1 MVDWIKMSL
10 CRWKLFHYSL
20 PLTEPLCLL
29 GHEMHGRT
37 GLILRLHDE
46 NDGTSVGDNYGEGE
60 IAPLPGM
67 HPETLSEAENQ
78 IWDYLSGNSLP
89 VTCSAALSGSVNF
102 GLDMALRTM
111 FQNHNVSKFHSFK
124 ETAGNYRKPSKIDFK
139 GQIFPVN
146 GLAVG
151 SETVLE
157 MECEELRNGG
167 FKAVKLKVGRLTI
180 LQDIERVRLA
190 RKILGNE
197 IALRLDANRAWEW
210 EDALKFAEAVQD
222 FNIEYCEEPLLDS
235 NKLEKLHLQTGMP
248 LALDETLWFAPTPKS
263 DTPAKHVSLSGI
275 RALILKPSILGGWNN
290 TKMWIEH
297 AQKNGIHCVLSSC
310 FESGLGLNWIA
321 FMGNELLSEK
331 FPAGLDTSKWFE
343 QDLIEP
349 RFLIQ
354 NGNYVFP
361 DSWPKSK
368 DTFLEII
375 SEGTCEI
382 GGLD

>member
-20 PLTEPLCLL
+20 PLTEPLYLL
-29 GHEMHGRT
+29 GHEMHERT

-78 IWDYLSGNSLP
+78 IRDYLSGNSLP
-89 VTCSAALSGSVNF
+89 VTCSAALFGSVNF

-111 FQNHNVSKFHSFK
+111 FQSPNVSKFHSFK
-124 ETAGNYRKPSKIDFK
+124 ETAGNDPKPSKIDFT

-151 SETVLE
+151 SGTVLE

-190 RKILGNE
+190 RKILGDE

-235 NKLEKLHLQTGMP
+235 NKLEQLHLQTGMP
-248 LALDETLWFAPTPKS
+248 LALDETLWYAPTPKS
-263 DTPAKHVSLSGI
+263 DAPAKHVSLSGI
-275 RALILKPSILGGWNN
+275 RALILKPGILGGWNN

-321 FMGNELLSEK
+321 FMANELLSEQ

>member
-20 PLTEPLCLL
+20 PLTEPLYLL
-29 GHEMHGRT
+29 GHEMHERT

-46 NDGTSVGDNYGEGE
+46 NDGTSVGDNYGDGE

-67 HPETLSEAENQ
+67 HPETLSEAETQ
-78 IWDYLSGNSLP
+78 IRDYLSGNSLP
-89 VTCSAALSGSVNF
+89 VTCSAALFGSVNF

-111 FQNHNVSKFHSFK
+111 FQSPNVSKFHSFK
-124 ETAGNYRKPSKIDFK
+124 ETAGNDPKPSKIDFT

-151 SETVLE
+151 SGTVLE

-180 LQDIERVRLA
+180 MQDIERVRLA

-248 LALDETLWFAPTPKS
+248 LALDETLWYAPTPKS

-321 FMGNELLSEK
+321 FMANELLSEQ
-331 FPAGLDTSKWFE
+331 FPAGFDTSKWFE

-382 GGLD
+382 GDLD

>member
-1 MVDWIKMSL
+1 MSL

-46 NDGTSVGDNYGEGE
+46 NDGTSVGDNYSDGE

-78 IWDYLSGNSLP
+78 IGDYLYGNSLP
-89 VTCSAALSGSVNF
+89 ATCSATLFGSVNF

-111 FQNHNVSKFHSFK
+111 FQSPNVSKFHSFK
-124 ETAGNYRKPSKIDFK
+124 ETAGNDPKPSKFDFT

-151 SETVLE
+151 SGTVLE

-167 FKAVKLKVGRLTI
+167 FKAVKLKVGQLTI

-190 RKILGNE
+190 RKILGDE

-210 EDALKFAEAVQD
+210 EDAVKFAEAVQD

-235 NKLEKLHLQTGMP
+235 NKLEQLHLQTGML
-248 LALDETLWFAPTPKS
+248 LALDETLWYAPTPKS
-263 DTPAKHVSLSGI
+263 YAPAKHVSLSGI
-275 RALILKPSILGGWNN
+275 RALILKPGILGGWNN

-310 FESGLGLNWIA
+310 FESSLGLNWIA
-321 FMGNELLSEK
+321 FMANELMSEQC
-331 FPAGLDTSKWFE
+331 PAGLDTSKWFE

>member
-46 NDGTSVGDNYGEGE
+46 NDGTSVGDNYGDGE

-67 HPETLSEAENQ
+67 HPETLSEAETQ
-78 IWDYLSGNSLP
+78 IRDYLSGNSLP
-89 VTCSAALSGSVNF
+89 VTCSAALFGSVNF

-111 FQNHNVSKFHSFK
+111 FQNPNVSKFHSFK
-124 ETAGNYRKPSKIDFK
+124 ETAGNDPKPSKIDFK

-151 SETVLE
+151 SGTVLE

-190 RKILGNE
+190 RKILGDE

-248 LALDETLWFAPTPKS
+248 LALDETLWYAPTPKS

-275 RALILKPSILGGWNN
+275 RALILKPGILGGWNN

-321 FMGNELLSEK
+321 FMANELLSEK

-382 GGLD
+382 GDLD

>member
-20 PLTEPLCLL
+20 PLTEPLYLL
-29 GHEMHGRT
+29 GHEMHEQT

-46 NDGTSVGDNYGEGE
+46 NDGTSVGDNYGDGE

-67 HPETLSEAENQ
+67 HPETLSEAETQ
-78 IWDYLSGNSLP
+78 IRDYLSGNSLP
-89 VTCSAALSGSVNF
+89 VTCSAALFGSVNF

-111 FQNHNVSKFHSFK
+111 FQNPNVSKFHSFK
-124 ETAGNYRKPSKIDFK
+124 ETAGNDPKPSKIDFK

-151 SETVLE
+151 SGTVLE

-190 RKILGNE
+190 RKILGDE

-248 LALDETLWFAPTPKS
+248 LALDETLWYAPTPKS

-321 FMGNELLSEK
+321 FMANELLSEK

>member
-20 PLTEPLCLL
+20 PLTEPLYLL
-29 GHEMHGRT
+29 GHEMHERT

-46 NDGTSVGDNYGEGE
+46 NDGTSVGDNYGDGE

-67 HPETLSEAENQ
+67 HPETLSEAETQ
-78 IWDYLSGNSLP
+78 IRDYLSGNSLP
-89 VTCSAALSGSVNF
+89 VTCSAALFGSVNF

-111 FQNHNVSKFHSFK
+111 FQNPKFSKFHSFK
-124 ETAGNYRKPSKIDFK
+124 EMSGNDPKPSKIDFK

-151 SETVLE
+151 SGTVLE

-190 RKILGNE
+190 RKILGDE

-210 EDALKFAEAVQD
+210 EGALKFAEAVQD
-222 FNIEYCEEPLLDS
+222 FNIEYCEEPLLVS
-235 NKLEKLHLQTGMP
+235 NNLEKLHLQTGMP
-248 LALDETLWFAPTPKS
+248 LALDETLWYAPTPKS

-321 FMGNELLSEK
+321 FMANELLSEK

>member
-78 IWDYLSGNSLP
+78 IGDYLSGNSLP
-89 VTCSAALSGSVNF
+89 ATCSAALFGSVNF

-111 FQNHNVSKFHSFK
+111 FQSPNVSKFHSFK
-124 ETAGNYRKPSKIDFK
+124 ETAGNDPKPSKFDFT

-151 SETVLE
+151 SGTVLE

-167 FKAVKLKVGRLTI
+167 FKAVKLKVGQLTI

-190 RKILGNE
+190 RKILGDE

-235 NKLEKLHLQTGMP
+235 NKLEQLHLQTGMP
-248 LALDETLWFAPTPKS
+248 LALDETLWYAPTPKS

-275 RALILKPSILGGWNN
+275 RALILKPGILGGWNN

-321 FMGNELLSEK
+321 FMANELMSEQC
-331 FPAGLDTSKWFE
+331 PAGLDTSKWFE

>member
-20 PLTEPLCLL
+20 PLTEPLYLL
-29 GHEMHGRT
+29 GHEMHERT

-67 HPETLSEAENQ
+67 HPETLSEAETQ
-78 IWDYLSGNSLP
+78 IRDYLSGNSLP
-89 VTCSAALSGSVNF
+89 VTCSAALFGSVNF

-111 FQNHNVSKFHSFK
+111 FQNPNVSKFHSFK
-124 ETAGNYRKPSKIDFK
+124 ETAGNDHKPSKIDFK

-151 SETVLE
+151 SGTVLE

-190 RKILGNE
+190 RKILGDE

-235 NKLEKLHLQTGMP
+235 NKLEKLHLQSGMP
-248 LALDETLWFAPTPKS
+248 LALDETLWYAPTPKS

-321 FMGNELLSEK
+321 FMANELLSEK

>member
-20 PLTEPLCLL
+20 PLTEPLYLL
-29 GHEMHGRT
+29 GHEMHERT
-37 GLILRLHDE
+37 GLILRLNDG
-46 NDGTSVGDNYGEGE
+46 NDGTSVGDNFGEGE
-60 IAPLPGM
+60 IAPLSGM
-67 HPETLSEAENQ
+67 QPETLSEAENQ
-78 IWDYLSGNSLP
+78 IGDYLSGNCLP
-89 VTCSAALSGSVNF
+89 VTCSASLFRSVNF

-111 FQNHNVSKFHSFK
+111 FQSPNVSKFHSLK
-124 ETAGNYRKPSKIDFK
+124 ELAGNDPKPSKTDFT

-151 SETVLE
+151 SGTVLE

-190 RKILGNE
+190 RKILGDE
-197 IALRLDANRAWEW
+197 IPLRLDANQAWEW
-210 EDALKFAEAVQD
+210 EDAVKFAEAVQD

-235 NKLEKLHLQTGMP
+235 NKLEQLHLQTGMP
-248 LALDETLWFAPTPKS
+248 LALDETLWYAPTPKS
-263 DTPAKHVSLSGI
+263 DAPVKHVSLFGI
-275 RALILKPSILGGWNN
+275 RALILKPGILGGWNN

-297 AQKNGIHCVLSSC
+297 AQKYGIHCVLSSC

-321 FMGNELLSEK
+321 FMANELLSEQ

-382 GGLD
+382 GDLD

>member
-10 CRWKLFHYSL
+10 CRWKLFRYSL
-20 PLTEPLCLL
+20 PLTEPLYLL
-29 GHEMHGRT
+29 GHEMHERT

-60 IAPLPGM
+60 ITPLTGM
-67 HPETLSEAENQ
+67 HPETLSEAETQ
-78 IWDYLSGNSLP
+78 IRDYLSGNSLP
-89 VTCSAALSGSVNF
+89 VTCSVALFGSVNF

-111 FQNHNVSKFHSFK
+111 FQNPNVSKFHSLK
-124 ETAGNYRKPSKIDFK
+124 ETAGNDHKPSKIDFK

-151 SETVLE
+151 SGTVLE

-235 NKLEKLHLQTGMP
+235 NKLEKLHLQSGMP
-248 LALDETLWFAPTPKS
+248 LALDETLWYAPTPKS

-321 FMGNELLSEK
+321 FMANELLSEK
-331 FPAGLDTSKWFE
+331 FTAGLDTSKWFE

-354 NGNYVFP
+354 NGNYVFLTRGQN
-361 DSWPKSK
+361 PKILFWK
-368 DTFLEII
+368 
-375 SEGTCEI
+375 
-382 GGLD
+382 

>member
-10 CRWKLFHYSL
+10 CRWKLFRYSL
-20 PLTEPLCLL
+20 PLTEPLYLL
-29 GHEMHGRT
+29 GHEMHERT

-46 NDGTSVGDNYGEGE
+46 NDGTSVGDNYGDGE

-67 HPETLSEAENQ
+67 HPETLSEAETQ
-78 IWDYLSGNSLP
+78 IRDYLSGNSLP
-89 VTCSAALSGSVNF
+89 VTCSAALFGSVNF

-111 FQNHNVSKFHSFK
+111 FQNSNVSKFHSFK
-124 ETAGNYRKPSKIDFK
+124 ETAGNDPKPSKIDFK

-151 SETVLE
+151 SGTVLE

-180 LQDIERVRLA
+180 LQDIERVKLA

-235 NKLEKLHLQTGMP
+235 NKLEQLHLQTGMP
-248 LALDETLWFAPTPKS
+248 LALDETLWYAPTPKS

-321 FMGNELLSEK
+321 FMANELLSEK

>member
-29 GHEMHGRT
+29 GHEIHGRT

-46 NDGTSVGDNYGEGE
+46 NDGTSVGDNYSEGE

-78 IWDYLSGNSLP
+78 IGNYLSGNSLP
-89 VTCSAALSGSVNF
+89 VTCSAALFGSVNF
-102 GLDMALRTM
+102 GLDMALRTL
-111 FQNHNVSKFHSFK
+111 FQSPNVSKFRSFK
-124 ETAGNYRKPSKIDFK
+124 ETAGNDPKPSKIDFT

-146 GLAVG
+146 GLALG
-151 SETVLE
+151 SGTVLE

-167 FKAVKLKVGRLTI
+167 FKAVKLKVGQLTI
-180 LQDIERVRLA
+180 LQDIERIKLA
-190 RKILGNE
+190 RTILGDE

-210 EDALKFAEAVQD
+210 EDALKFAEAVKD

-235 NKLEKLHLQTGMP
+235 NKLEQLHLQTGMP
-248 LALDETLWFAPTPKS
+248 LALDETLWNAPTPKS
-263 DTPAKHVSLSGI
+263 DAPAKHVSLSGI
-275 RALILKPSILGGWNN
+275 RALILKPGILGGWNN

-297 AQKNGIHCVLSSC
+297 AHKNGIHCVLSSC

-321 FMGNELLSEK
+321 FMANKLLSEQ
-331 FPAGLDTSKWFE
+331 FPAGLDTAKWFE

-349 RFLIQ
+349 RFLIK

-382 GGLD
+382 GDLD

>member
-10 CRWKLFHYSL
+10 CRWKLFRYSL
-20 PLTEPLCLL
+20 PLTEPLYLL
-29 GHEMHGRT
+29 GHKMHERT

-46 NDGTSVGDNYGEGE
+46 NDGTSVGDNYGDGE

-67 HPETLSEAENQ
+67 HPETLSEAETQ
-78 IWDYLSGNSLP
+78 IRDYLSGNSLP
-89 VTCSAALSGSVNF
+89 VTCSAALFGSVNF

-111 FQNHNVSKFHSFK
+111 FQSPNVSKFHSFK
-124 ETAGNYRKPSKIDFK
+124 ETAGNDPKPSKIDFK

-151 SETVLE
+151 SGTVLE

-167 FKAVKLKVGRLTI
+167 FKAVKLKVGQLTI

-235 NKLEKLHLQTGMP
+235 NKLEQLHLQTGMP
-248 LALDETLWFAPTPKS
+248 LALDETLWYAPTPKS
-263 DTPAKHVSLSGI
+263 YAPAKHVSLSGI
-275 RALILKPSILGGWNN
+275 RALILKPGILGGWNN

-321 FMGNELLSEK
+321 FMANELMSEQC
-331 FPAGLDTSKWFE
+331 PAGLDTSKWFE

>member
-1 MVDWIKMSL
+1 
-10 CRWKLFHYSL
+10 
-20 PLTEPLCLL
+20 
-29 GHEMHGRT
+29 
-37 GLILRLHDE
+37 
-46 NDGTSVGDNYGEGE
+46 
-60 IAPLPGM
+60 M
-67 HPETLSEAENQ
+67 HPETLSEAETQ
-78 IWDYLSGNSLP
+78 IRDYLSGNSLP
-89 VTCSAALSGSVNF
+89 VTCSAALFGSVNF

-151 SETVLE
+151 SGTVLE

-190 RKILGNE
+190 RKILGDE

-235 NKLEKLHLQTGMP
+235 NKLEKLHLQSGMP
-248 LALDETLWFAPTPKS
+248 LALDETLWSAPTPKS

-297 AQKNGIHCVLSSC
+297 AHKNGIHCVLSSC

-321 FMGNELLSEK
+321 FMANELLSEK

-361 DSWPKSK
+361 DSWPKSE

>member
-20 PLTEPLCLL
+20 PLTEPLYLL
-29 GHEMHGRT
+29 GHEMHERT

-67 HPETLSEAENQ
+67 HPETLSEAETQ
-78 IWDYLSGNSLP
+78 IRDYLSGNSLP
-89 VTCSAALSGSVNF
+89 VTCSAALFGSVNF

-111 FQNHNVSKFHSFK
+111 FQNPNVSKFHSFK
-124 ETAGNYRKPSKIDFK
+124 ETAGNDHKTSKIDFT

-151 SETVLE
+151 SGTVLE

-190 RKILGNE
+190 RKILGDE

-248 LALDETLWFAPTPKS
+248 LALDETLWYAPTPKS

-321 FMGNELLSEK
+321 FMANELLSEK

>member
-10 CRWKLFHYSL
+10 CRWKLFRYSL
-20 PLTEPLCLL
+20 PLTEPLYLL
-29 GHEMHGRT
+29 GHEMHERT

-46 NDGTSVGDNYGEGE
+46 NDGTSVGDNYGDGE

-67 HPETLSEAENQ
+67 HPETLSEAETQ
-78 IWDYLSGNSLP
+78 IRDYLSGNSLP
-89 VTCSAALSGSVNF
+89 VTCSAALFGSVNF

-111 FQNHNVSKFHSFK
+111 FQNPNVSKFHSFK
-124 ETAGNYRKPSKIDFK
+124 ETAGNDPKPSKIDFK

-151 SETVLE
+151 SGTVLE

-248 LALDETLWFAPTPKS
+248 LALDETLWSAPTPKS

-321 FMGNELLSEK
+321 FMANELLSEQ

>member
-20 PLTEPLCLL
+20 PLSEPLCLL

-37 GLILRLHDE
+37 GLILRLYDE
-46 NDGTSVGDNYGEGE
+46 NDRASVGDNCSEGE

-78 IWDYLSGNSLP
+78 IRDYLSGNSLP
-89 VTCSAALSGSVNF
+89 VTCSAALFGSVNF

-111 FQNHNVSKFHSFK
+111 SQSPNVSKFQSFK
-124 ETAGNYRKPSKIDFK
+124 ETAGNGPKPSIIDFK

-146 GLAVG
+146 GLAIG
-151 SETVLE
+151 SGTVLE
-157 MECEELRNGG
+157 MECEELRNEG
-167 FKAVKLKVGRLTI
+167 FKAAKLKVGQLTI

-190 RKILGNE
+190 RKILGDE
-197 IALRLDANRAWEW
+197 IALRLDANRAWGW

-235 NKLEKLHLQTGMP
+235 NKLEQLHLQTGMP
-248 LALDETLWFAPTPKS
+248 LALDETLWYAPTPKS
-263 DTPAKHVSLSGI
+263 DSTAKHVSLSGI
-275 RALILKPSILGGWNN
+275 RALILKPGILGGWNN

-297 AQKNGIHCVLSSC
+297 AQKNGVQCVLSSC

-321 FMGNELLSEK
+321 FMANELLSEP
-331 FPAGLDTSKWFE
+331 FPSGLDTSKWFE

-354 NGNYVFP
+354 NGNYEFP
-361 DSWPKSK
+361 DSWPKAK
-368 DTFLEII
+368 ETFFEII

-382 GGLD
+382 GDLD

>member
-1 MVDWIKMSL
+1 MNL

-20 PLTEPLCLL
+20 PLTEPLFLL

-46 NDGTSVGDNYGEGE
+46 NDGTSVGDNYGDGE

-67 HPETLSEAENQ
+67 HPETLSEAETQ
-78 IWDYLSGNSLP
+78 IRDYLSGNSLP
-89 VTCSAALSGSVNF
+89 VTCSAALFGSVNF

-111 FQNHNVSKFHSFK
+111 FQNPNVSKFHSFK
-124 ETAGNYRKPSKIDFK
+124 ETAGNDPKPSKFDFT

-151 SETVLE
+151 SGTVLE

-167 FKAVKLKVGRLTI
+167 FKAVKLIVGRLTI

-190 RKILGNE
+190 RKILGDE
-197 IALRLDANRAWEW
+197 IALRLDANQAWEW

-235 NKLEKLHLQTGMP
+235 NKLEKLHLQSGMP
-248 LALDETLWFAPTPKS
+248 LALDETLWSAPTPKS

-290 TKMWIEH
+290 TKMRIEH

-310 FESGLGLNWIA
+310 FESGLGLNWIG
-321 FMGNELLSEK
+321 FMANELLSEQ

-368 DTFLEII
+368 DTFLEIN

-382 GGLD
+382 GDLD